1 MFEDYDNDRL
11 MDALEELRNKA
22 IDLAEKSKEI
32 PGMLSDAA
40 QAGARAAKSAGEKL
54 GIDRG
59 IEKGKEAIQGVL
71 HRYGDVPKEM
81 LDLYHQLDDEDRAI
95 IRGEMRAMLRDKKYM
110 K

>member
-1 MFEDYDNDRL
+1 MNDGFDNDRL

-32 PGMLSDAA
+32 PGMISDAA
-40 QAGARAAKSAGEKL
+40 QAGARVAKKTGEKL
-54 GIDRG
+54 GLDKSF
-59 IEKGKEAIQGVL
+59 EKGKEAIQGVL